1 MDAKTLADRINAS
14 DNVASRKATLKNI
27 GDELCKLIDKDT
39 SLSKPSDVLED
50 SNMSAKEKA
59 IAALSYSDTIKLAL
73 PKMCTHVMS
82 GKMTVDDFATL
93 VADTYNNLQRMCV
106 MHGVAI

>member
-1 MDAKTLADRINAS
+1 MDPRSLATRINAS
-14 DNVASRKATLKNI
+14 DDVKATLENI
-27 GDELCKLIDKDT
+27 YAELCKLIANDP

-73 PKMCTHVMS
+73 PKMCTNVMS

-93 VADTYNNLQRMCV
+93 VADTYNNLRVLCV